1 MRWFRH
7 VRRLTSHQR
16 PAEYT
21 EKTEISAIHDTRVA
35 NVQCVGVMSDGD
47 RQHFPLQLWQNHRS
61 PWQRRPRKGRST
73 TICRRYLARTASRRT
88 SESDSLRRLLAMVD
102 VCQAKSTPG
111 VCRCQEMLHLL
122 AVSVLKKIVWCPRCM
137 KGTITVPKSKHTNWF
152 ICDPCWDGEPR
163 VE

>member
-61 PWQRRPRKGRST
+61 PWQRRARTGRST
-73 TICRRYLARTASRRT
+73 TICRPSVAEIAHNGGRLLSQKYTWRMQMSRNVAPPGGV
-88 SESDSLRRLLAMVD
+88 SVEKDSLVPQVHERNHHGSQI
-102 VCQAKSTPG
+102 QAHELVHLRS
-111 VCRCQEMLHLL
+111 MLG
-122 AVSVLKKIVWCPRCM
+122 R
-137 KGTITVPKSKHTNWF
+137 
-152 ICDPCWDGEPR
+152 
-163 VE
+163 